1 MATHLPSIPV
11 IGCLEQTDEIGL
23 PSRHL
28 GLVQALEHPDLPT
41 FLDRAAD
48 WIDAHVDTK
57 LLSALAVV
65 APLEVVETPDIPS
78 LAPLGQRIAVAYD
91 AAFAFAYLHVLE
103 SWRDAGAEIAFFS
116 PLADEGPT
124 ANADAV
130 YLPGG
135 YPELFAAR
143 LSVKDGFRSAMVAA
157 RDRGAAIF
165 GECGGYMVLGEE
177 LIDSSGTGYG
187 MLGFLPVRTSFA
199 ERALHLGYRDVRTL
213 NVSPLGE
220 EKISFRGHEFHY
232 ATVLE
237 EGGAPPLFEAEN
249 AAGDSI
255 GTKGLINGRVAGSFI
270 HLIDRA
276 G

>member
-1 MATHLPSIPV
+1 
-11 IGCLEQTDEIGL
+11 
-23 PSRHL
+23 
-28 GLVQALEHPDLPT
+28 
-41 FLDRAAD
+41 
-48 WIDAHVDTK
+48 
-57 LLSALAVV
+57 
-65 APLEVVETPDIPS
+65 
-78 LAPLGQRIAVAYD
+78 
-91 AAFAFAYLHVLE
+91 
-103 SWRDAGAEIAFFS
+103 
-116 PLADEGPT
+116 
-124 ANADAV
+124 
-130 YLPGG
+130 
-135 YPELFAAR
+135 
-143 LSVKDGFRSAMVAA
+143 MVAA

-270 HLIDRA
+270 HLVDRA